1 MAHTFSTKIWD
12 IQGEYEFE
20 GYVRLLNPAI
30 QVTSVGVYKNNASIH
45 LHVTENGGVYIHEF
59 SVQTEGLE
67 ETDLNL
73 LVDAAMAQL
82 FPEAVVRE

>member
-12 IQGEYEFE
+12 IQGEYQFDN
-20 GYVRLLNPAI
+20 YLKLLNPSM
-30 QVTSVGVYKNNASIH
+30 QVTSLSVYEHKISIE
-45 LHVTENGGVYIHEF
+45 LKVIENGGVYTHGFNI
-59 SVQTEGLE
+59 QTEGLE